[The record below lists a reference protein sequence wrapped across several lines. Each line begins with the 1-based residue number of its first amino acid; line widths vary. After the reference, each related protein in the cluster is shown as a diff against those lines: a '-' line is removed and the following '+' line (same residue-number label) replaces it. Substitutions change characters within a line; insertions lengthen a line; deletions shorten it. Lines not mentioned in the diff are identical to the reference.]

1 MRETTPSRWPAV
13 SYETLPWHADP
24 ELLRMFSRSQR
35 AKVRATFDAS
45 IPARICGLV
54 PDLPQDLVD
63 RACRIAIALA
73 RFDESL
79 HALHIDLPALML
91 RSESAASS
99 HIEHLTSSA
108 RNIAL
113 AEITEDVSRNA
124 RTIAANVAAMQR
136 AMEVASDFSIE
147 SIEAIQARLMEDS
160 APQLVGLRNQQVW
173 VGGTGISPHGA
184 LFVPPSAARV
194 PELLE
199 DLVAYVHTSTA
210 PALVTCAIAHA
221 QFETI
226 HPFADGNGRTGRALL
241 HVMLAETGVLT
252 QSSLPVSAGL
262 LHHVDEYFDALSAY
276 QSGKVEP
283 VVRVVVASLRD
294 ALVIG
299 QWLKA
304 EVVDLME
311 EWQERLDGRADAAI
325 RRLPA
330 LLIRHPVVDGPMV
343 AKELHISAP
352 TMRKTIGEALGLG
365 ILSLRKTRGAER
377 RRKTYYQADA
387 VLEILEEVAN
397 LPALLREAPS

>member
-1 MRETTPSRWPAV
+1 MPESASSGWPAV
-13 SYETLPWHADP
+13 SHETLPWHVDS
-24 ELLRMFSRSQR
+24 ELVRMLSRSQR
-35 AKVRATFDAS
+35 ARVRPTYEAAV
-45 IPARICGLV
+45 PARISGLV
-54 PDLPQDLVD
+54 PALPQGLVD
-63 RACRIAIALA
+63 RACRIALALT

-79 HALHIDLPALML
+79 HALNIDLPALML

-136 AMEVASDFSIE
+136 AMEAASDFSIE
-147 SIEAIQARLMEDS
+147 SIRAIQARLMEDC
-160 APQLVGLRNQQVW
+160 APRLVGVRDQQVW

-184 LFVPPSAARV
+184 RFVPPEAARV
-194 PELLE
+194 PELLG

-241 HVMLAETGVLT
+241 HVMLAEAGILT

-262 LHHVDEYFDALSAY
+262 LHHADEYFEALGAY
-276 QSGKVEP
+276 QSGEVEP
-283 VVRVVVASLRD
+283 IVSVVVSSLRD

-304 EVVDLME
+304 EVVALME
-311 EWQERLDGRADAAI
+311 EWRERFGGRADAAI

-330 LLIRHPVVDGPMV
+330 LLVRHPVVDGPMV
-343 AKELHISAP
+343 ARELGISAP
-352 TMRKTIGEALGLG
+352 TMRKVLDEAASLG
-365 ILSLRKTRGAER
+365 ILSLRTTRGAGR
-377 RRKTYYQADA
+377 RRKPYYQADA
-387 VLEILEEVAN
+387 VLEVLEEVAR
-397 LPALLREAPS
+397 LPMLIREGPS